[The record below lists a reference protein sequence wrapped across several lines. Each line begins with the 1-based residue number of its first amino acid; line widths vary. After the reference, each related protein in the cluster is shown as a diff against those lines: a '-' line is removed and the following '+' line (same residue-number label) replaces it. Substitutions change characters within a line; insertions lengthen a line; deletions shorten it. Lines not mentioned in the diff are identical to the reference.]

1 MNETNKI
8 KVLWLCS
15 FSNSEIRDRLRPK
28 TGFLEVMAR
37 KVWGMEEK
45 KVADYA
51 QWITNGIKEFEKMS
65 NIELHIISPQYGMSK
80 NKEVFKIN
88 GIQYYFYK
96 PNDSFIIK
104 FLSRLFNKY
113 ETDCKGNRKVTKE
126 LINKIQ
132 PDIIHMF
139 GAENYYYSITALDID
154 LEKYPFMVSLQTF
167 TSEPEFKSKDKLPS
181 KFYDFRSKIECAV
194 LGRVNY
200 IGSRVQKYRQYIWE
214 NINRDVIFLNTTLAV
229 EESVTIS
236 NVDKKYDFVSFSA
249 SIDKAADFAI
259 EAFAIA
265 CTKYPDLTLNIIGGT
280 PEPFTQNLK
289 SRIKELG
296 IERNVFFS
304 GKLPTHDDVLKQ
316 IQLAKYALLPLKID
330 FISGTIREAMFAGL
344 PIVTTVTHG
353 TPTLNEKRKSVL
365 LSEQGDFET
374 MADNIIQ
381 LIESPALAK
390 ELSENGLLTVH
401 ERWNNEKDM
410 LELVEA
416 YKAILNH
423 HHNGITI
430 PREIGTQ
437 NPNKND

>member
-1 MNETNKI
+1 
-8 KVLWLCS
+8 
-15 FSNSEIRDRLRPK
+15 
-28 TGFLEVMAR
+28 
-37 KVWGMEEK
+37 
-45 KVADYA
+45 
-51 QWITNGIKEFEKMS
+51 
-65 NIELHIISPQYGMSK
+65 
-80 NKEVFKIN
+80 
-88 GIQYYFYK
+88 
-96 PNDSFIIK
+96 
-104 FLSRLFNKY
+104 
-113 ETDCKGNRKVTKE
+113 
-126 LINKIQ
+126 
-132 PDIIHMF
+132 
-139 GAENYYYSITALDID
+139 
-154 LEKYPFMVSLQTF
+154 MVSLQTL